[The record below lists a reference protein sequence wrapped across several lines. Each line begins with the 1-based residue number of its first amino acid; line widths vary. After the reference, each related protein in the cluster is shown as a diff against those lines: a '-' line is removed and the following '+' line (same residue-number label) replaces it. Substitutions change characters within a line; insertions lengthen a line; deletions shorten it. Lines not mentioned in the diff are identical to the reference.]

1 MDFSTMLQDMRNST
15 PQEKTASASQKTAD
29 QAARVALDTALE
41 KTAAPVNPASPDA
54 VDSLLKMASMLAEQ
68 EKQAELVHAAQ
79 CGRVMADAMLEAFAS
94 ADALAKTAALQDEQA
109 KYAAYAQPAGATYDP
124 TLDAMIKAASEA
136 GYNETREK
144 IAAEQFQEGQQAA
157 LDAVYKTAQEEFLKG
172 DAEVE
177 TLARQAY
184 GR

>member
-1 MDFSTMLQDMRNST
+1 MDFSAILQDMRNSV
-15 PQEKTASASQKTAD
+15 PQEKTASAATTTAD
-29 QAARVALDTALE
+29 QAAKAALESALE
-41 KTAAPVNPASPDA
+41 KTAAPVTNASPDA
-54 VDSLLKMASMLAEQ
+54 VDSLLKVASMLAEQ

-94 ADALAKTAALQDEQA
+94 ADAQAKVAMLQDTQV
-109 KYAAYAQPAGATYDP
+109 KQAAYAQQAPAYNP
-124 TLDAMIKAASEA
+124 QLDMMVKAAAEA
-136 GYNETREK
+136 GYNETMEK
-144 IAAEQFQEGQQAA
+144 ISAEQFQAGQEAA

-177 TLARQAY
+177 TLARMAY

>member
-29 QAARVALDTALE
+29 QAAKTALDAALE
-41 KTAAPVNPASPDA
+41 KTAAPVTSASPDA

-94 ADALAKTAALQDEQA
+94 ADALAKTAALQDAQS
-109 KYAAYAQPAGATYDP
+109 KYAAAPGVAYDP
-124 TLDAMIKAASEA
+124 TLDAMVKAAAEA

>member
-1 MDFSTMLQDMRNST
+1 
-15 PQEKTASASQKTAD
+15 
-29 QAARVALDTALE
+29 
-41 KTAAPVNPASPDA
+41 
-54 VDSLLKMASMLAEQ
+54 
-68 EKQAELVHAAQ
+68 
-79 CGRVMADAMLEAFAS
+79 MADAMLEAFAS
-94 ADALAKTAALQDEQA
+94 ADALAKTAALQEAQT
-109 KYAAYAQPAGATYDP
+109 KHAAYAQQPAAGSTYNP
-124 TLDAMIKAASEA
+124 ALDAMIKAASEA
-136 GYNETREK
+136 GYNETLEK